1 MNTGAKTFEGFCAEQ
16 NNLTGWVF
24 ERRRRRILCTCEE
37 IITRPFFRRKGGLW
51 IQDFVITPE
60 ALEQGG
66 SEMRTPAE
74 TFDTIRTRRR
84 RAESLGGH
92 SIFWPWLRRS

>member
-1 MNTGAKTFEGFCAEQ
+1 MNQ
-16 NNLTGWVF
+16 S
-24 ERRRRRILCTCEE
+24 RRGRFASQGGE
-37 IITRPFFRRKGGLW
+37 IITPPLFRRNGVFW
-51 IQDFVITPE
+51 IQDFVITPQ

-66 SEMRTPAE
+66 SEMSKIAK

-84 RAESLGGH
+84 RVESLDGH

>member
-1 MNTGAKTFEGFCAEQ
+1 MNQ
-16 NNLTGWVF
+16 S
-24 ERRRRRILCTCEE
+24 RRSRFASQGEE
-37 IITRPFFRRKGGLW
+37 IITRPFFRRRDGFW

-66 SEMRTPAE
+66 SEMSKIAE
-74 TFDTIRTRRR
+74 TFDTIRSRRR
-84 RAESLGGH
+84 RVESLDGH